1 MVMLYAC
8 LWKKKYKNPKLA
20 YKEQTN
26 LEAETHRHEIK
37 QGKDI
42 LYKYNKEIEAKRFG
56 LGFLGINMC
65 AYI

>member
-1 MVMLYAC
+1 MHVHG
-8 LWKKKYKNPKLA
+8 KTKYKNPKLA
-20 YKEQTN
+20 YKEQTKQTN
-26 LEAETHRHEIK
+26 LKAETHRHEIK

-56 LGFLGINMC
+56 LGFLGINMR